1 MIDFCNLEKYREN
14 NRIEAKKA
22 LGGLPKSIWET
33 YSAFANTH
41 GGIILLG
48 VEEWADKSLHTV
60 DLPDPDRLI
69 KEFWDIVNN
78 PNKTSVNVLSSKD
91 VFVQEVDG
99 DHIVVINVPRA
110 ERSYKPVYV
119 DGNPL
124 CTYRRNGE
132 GDYRCTKE
140 EYQAMVRDAS
150 VKTQDMLILNE
161 MDMPVF
167 NKESIRSYRQR
178 MRLSRPSHVWEALED
193 EDFLLKLGAVGI
205 GSDGKKHPTSA
216 GLLMFGNEYD
226 IVREFNAYFL
236 DYQEQYDAD
245 TRWTDRIISSS
256 GDWSGNVY
264 DFYFRVYNKLI
275 QDIKVP
281 FKMDGGTR
289 IDDKDALAA
298 MLPWLQDEYGNASQP
313 YSFARKPKKALTD
326 ARATIAACIGAEP
339 EEIYFTSGGTESDNW
354 AIKGLIEPNDKHQ
367 TITSQIEHHAVLNA
381 CNALE
386 RLGYPVVYLP
396 VDSQGVVL
404 SDSLSKAITEKTKL
418 VSVMMV
424 NNEIG
429 TIEPIKELA
438 TIAHTHN
445 VLFHT
450 DAVQAVGHI
459 PIDVNELGIDMLSS
473 SAHKFNGPKG
483 IGFLYIRKGTQ
494 IRPLADGGAQE
505 FHMRAGT
512 ENIASIVGM
521 AVALKK
527 NCRTMQETSTKLQA
541 MDHAFID
548 VLHEANVDFIRNG
561 SVSKS
566 PGIISVSI
574 RNISGEMLLHRLDL
588 KGISISTG
596 SACDS
601 VNTQVSHVI
610 KAIGVPS
617 AYAQGTIR
625 ISFGHDN
632 QIEDAV
638 EIAHAIAKILQT

>member
-1 MIDFCNLEKYREN
+1 MIDFSKIEQYREN
-14 NRIEAKKA
+14 NRIEAKKS

-99 DHIVVINVPRA
+99 NHIVVINVPRA

-150 VKTQDMLILNE
+150 VKTQDMLILSE
-161 MDMPVF
+161 MDMTVF

-178 MRLSRPSHVWEALED
+178 MRLSRPGHVWEALEN

-289 IDDKDALAA
+289 VDDTPVHQALREALANCLVNA
-298 MLPWLQDEYGNASQP
+298 DYYGRQGLVIV
-313 YSFARKPKKALTD
+313 KK
-326 ARATIAACIGAEP
+326 RN
-339 EEIYFTSGGTESDNW
+339 S
-354 AIKGLIEPNDKHQ
+354 
-367 TITSQIEHHAVLNA
+367 
-381 CNALE
+381 
-386 RLGYPVVYLP
+386 
-396 VDSQGVVL
+396 
-404 SDSLSKAITEKTKL
+404 
-418 VSVMMV
+418 
-424 NNEIG
+424 NN
-429 TIEPIKELA
+429 
-438 TIAHTHN
+438 
-445 VLFHT
+445 
-450 DAVQAVGHI
+450 
-459 PIDVNELGIDMLSS
+459 SCS
-473 SAHKFNGPKG
+473 SA
-483 IGFLYIRKGTQ
+483 
-494 IRPLADGGAQE
+494 
-505 FHMRAGT
+505 
-512 ENIASIVGM
+512 
-521 AVALKK
+521 
-527 NCRTMQETSTKLQA
+527 
-541 MDHAFID
+541 
-548 VLHEANVDFIRNG
+548 
-561 SVSKS
+561 
-566 PGIISVSI
+566 
-574 RNISGEMLLHRLDL
+574 
-588 KGISISTG
+588 
-596 SACDS
+596 
-601 VNTQVSHVI
+601 
-610 KAIGVPS
+610 
-617 AYAQGTIR
+617 
-625 ISFGHDN
+625 
-632 QIEDAV
+632 
-638 EIAHAIAKILQT
+638 